1 MTLVQHTMQT
11 FGHIAVTEYHI
22 YDVGDDCIIVSGTL
36 PEMEEVLDTMAG
48 NLCIFTTEEIEQFR
62 AYKETN

>member
-1 MTLVQHTMQT
+1 MQT

>member
-62 AYKETN
+62 AHKETN

>member
-1 MTLVQHTMQT
+1 MTLVQHIMQT

-22 YDVGDDCIIVSGTL
+22 YDVRDDCIIVSGTL

-48 NLCIFTTEEIEQFR
+48 NLFIFTTEEIEQFR
-62 AYKETN
+62 AHKETN

>member
-22 YDVGDDCIIVSGTL
+22 YDARDDCIIVSGTSS
-36 PEMEEVLDTMAG
+36 EMEELLDTMAG
-48 NLCIFTTEEIEQFR
+48 NLFIFTTEEIEQFR
-62 AYKETN
+62 TYKETK